1 MRTTRLL
8 LMLIM
13 IMTGLGSYAQKTVT
27 FTAGTDCGK
36 NSSYKRLSNVSEVL
50 SKDGVT
56 IKASNATFNAGA
68 TYSAKK
74 NIVTDGTV
82 TVTST
87 DYKILSVL
95 FTDADN
101 AAALSA
107 DGFDAATATWTGE
120 ANEVKFTIKS
130 GETKFSSVVVT
141 LASQANT
148 SLAFAEQGVR
158 VVSGETATLPA
169 LTLTSNGAEVTG
181 KAYTYESSDE
191 SVVSVDATSGELTV
205 CGEGKADITA
215 SFAGDTDYAGASATI
230 HVYVL
235 ATDVVLFESFDKM
248 TGRGGN
254 DGEWDFT
261 STNNA
266 FSSDGCDLDGWESSA
281 FVYNANGCLRI
292 ERASSATTPAIGVNG
307 DIELT
312 FKAGAIRNTNAVV
325 SISVEGDGTADVSE
339 VTTENGQFDT
349 YTVKVTGVSE
359 DTRIKFA
366 SNTTIFDGAGF
377 FIDEVTVR
385 DVTVPTAIDGIKA
398 PTTSVKSGIYTTD
411 GTYLGTDSSRLAKG
425 LYIIGGKKVIKK

>member
-1 MRTTRLL
+1 
-8 LMLIM
+8 
-13 IMTGLGSYAQKTVT
+13 MTGK
-27 FTAGTDCGK
+27 
-36 NSSYKRLSNVSEVL
+36 
-50 SKDGVT
+50 
-56 IKASNATFNAGA
+56 
-68 TYSAKK
+68 
-74 NIVTDGTV
+74 
-82 TVTST
+82 
-87 DYKILSVL
+87 
-95 FTDADN
+95 
-101 AAALSA
+101 
-107 DGFDAATATWTGE
+107 
-120 ANEVKFTIKS
+120 
-130 GETKFSSVVVT
+130 
-141 LASQANT
+141 
-148 SLAFAEQGVR
+148 
-158 VVSGETATLPA
+158 
-169 LTLTSNGAEVTG
+169 
-181 KAYTYESSDE
+181 
-191 SVVSVDATSGELTV
+191 
-205 CGEGKADITA
+205 
-215 SFAGDTDYAGASATI
+215 
-230 HVYVL
+230 
-235 ATDVVLFESFDKM
+235 
-248 TGRGGN
+248 GGN

-261 STNNA
+261 STSNA

>member
-36 NSSYKRLSNVSEVL
+36 NSSYKRLSDVSEDL
-50 SKDGVT
+50 SKEGVT

-74 NIVTDGTV
+74 GVWSNGTM

-148 SLAFAEQGVR
+148 SLAFAEQG
-158 VVSGETATLPA
+158 
-169 LTLTSNGAEVTG
+169 
-181 KAYTYESSDE
+181 
-191 SVVSVDATSGELTV
+191 
-205 CGEGKADITA
+205 
-215 SFAGDTDYAGASATI
+215 SA
-230 HVYVL
+230 
-235 ATDVVLFESFDKM
+235 
-248 TGRGGN
+248 
-254 DGEWDFT
+254 
-261 STNNA
+261 
-266 FSSDGCDLDGWESSA
+266 
-281 FVYNANGCLRI
+281 
-292 ERASSATTPAIGVNG
+292 
-307 DIELT
+307 
-312 FKAGAIRNTNAVV
+312 
-325 SISVEGDGTADVSE
+325 
-339 VTTENGQFDT
+339 
-349 YTVKVTGVSE
+349 
-359 DTRIKFA
+359 
-366 SNTTIFDGAGF
+366 
-377 FIDEVTVR
+377 
-385 DVTVPTAIDGIKA
+385 
-398 PTTSVKSGIYTTD
+398 
-411 GTYLGTDSSRLAKG
+411 
-425 LYIIGGKKVIKK
+425 